1 MATNQYFNLHGTNT
15 PEQRL
20 IENLNI
26 EAIKTFGIDVHYC
39 PRTLNDEDTLMGE
52 DNTASYNSAH
62 TIEMYIKSVDGFEG
76 DGDFISKFG
85 LQIKDQVT
93 FTVARRRWAELNVQ
107 GDGRADAPHE
117 GDLIYFPTVSALFQ
131 ILFVEDESVF
141 YQTGGLQVYD
151 LLCEMFTYSD
161 QKLDTGIEV
170 IDAIERAHSY
180 SIDFTMDTGNGDYT
194 IGEQVYQGAT
204 FAAATVKGEVGS
216 WNSTTKILNLF
227 NMTGNFSG
235 TVNIIEFP
243 YSITLE
249 DDTTLLL
256 EDGSLS
262 TPNSS
267 TEGNTI
273 FETTASYSVSSF
285 DAQTSAADTAATT
298 GNAEIEAAADAI
310 IDFTEG
316 NPFGS
321 L

>member
-1 MATNQYFNLHGTNT
+1 MATNPYFNLHGTST

-26 EAIKTFGIDVHYC
+26 EAIKTYGIDVYYC

-62 TIEMYIKSVDGFEG
+62 TIEMYIKSTDGFEG

-107 GDGRADAPHE
+107 GEGRADAPAE
-117 GDLIYFPTVSALFQ
+117 GDLIYFPTTESLFQ
-131 ILFVEDESVF
+131 VMFVEDESVF

-151 LLCEMFTYSD
+151 LLCEMFFYSD
-161 QKLDTGIEV
+161 QSLNTGIEV
-170 IDAIERAHSY
+170 IDAIERAQSY
-180 SIDFTMDTGNGDYT
+180 SIDFTMNTGSGNYT
-194 IGEQVYQGAT
+194 VGEQVYQGASL
-204 FAAATVKGEVGS
+204 AAATVKGEVAK
-216 WNSTTKILNLF
+216 WNATDKLLNLI

-235 TVNIIEFP
+235 TSNIIGDDSSAS
-243 YSITLE
+243 YSIT
-249 DDTTLLL
+249 
-256 EDGSLS
+256 
-262 TPNSS
+262 
-267 TEGNTI
+267 
-273 FETTASYSVSSF
+273 SF
-285 DAQTSAADTAATT
+285 DAQSSAANTAATST
-298 GNAEIEAAADAI
+298 NQEIEAAADAI

>member
-76 DGDFISKFG
+76 EGDFISKFG
-85 LQIKDQVT
+85 LQIKDQIT

-107 GDGRADAPHE
+107 GEGRAEMPRE
-117 GDLIYFPTVSALFQ
+117 GDLIYFPTTEALFQ
-131 ILFVEDESVF
+131 VIFVEDESIF

-151 LLCEMFTYSD
+151 LLCEMFFYSD
-161 QKLDTGIEV
+161 QSLNTGIDV
-170 IDAIERAHSY
+170 IDEIERNQSY
-180 SIDFTMDTGNGDYT
+180 SIDFTLNTGSGNYT
-194 IGEQVYQGAT
+194 IDEQVYQGT
-204 FAAATVKGEVGS
+204 SLAAATVKGEVAA
-216 WNSTTKILNLF
+216 WNAADKVLKLI

-235 TVNIIEFP
+235 TSNIIGDSSSAS
-243 YSITLE
+243 YSIT
-249 DDTTLLL
+249 
-256 EDGSLS
+256 
-262 TPNSS
+262 
-267 TEGNTI
+267 
-273 FETTASYSVSSF
+273 SF
-285 DAQTSAADTAATT
+285 DAQTSAADTTATAD
-298 GNAEIEAAADAI
+298 NAEIEAAADAI

>member
-20 IENLNI
+20 IENLSI
-26 EAIKTFGIDVHYC
+26 EAIKTFGIDVYYC

-93 FTVARRRWAELNVQ
+93 FTVANRRWTELNVQ

-117 GDLIYFPTVSALFQ
+117 GDLIYFPTTSALFQ
-131 ILFVEDESVF
+131 ILFVEDEAIF
-141 YQTGGLQVYD
+141 YQTGALQTYD
-151 LLCEMFTYSD
+151 MLCEMFIYSD

-170 IDAIERAHSY
+170 IDAIERSHSY

-194 IGEQVYQGAT
+194 IGETVYQGASLS
-204 FAAATVKGEVGS
+204 AATVKGEVGS

-235 TVNIIEFP
+235 TVNIYESP
-243 YSITLE
+243 YSIALE

-256 EDGSLS
+256 EDGSLI

-267 TEGNTI
+267 TEGKPY
-273 FETTASYSVSSF
+273 FETSASYSVSSF

-316 NPFGS
+316 NPFWS

>member
-85 LQIKDQVT
+85 LQIKDQIT
-93 FTVARRRWAELNVQ
+93 FTVSKRRFGEL
-107 GDGRADAPHE
+107 GMTTDGRADMPHE
-117 GDLIYFPTVSALFQ
+117 GDLIYFPTTSALFQ
-131 ILFVEDESVF
+131 ILFVEDEAIF
-141 YQTGGLQVYD
+141 YQTGQLQSYD
-151 LLCEMFTYSD
+151 MLCEMFTYSD
-161 QKLDTGIEV
+161 QSFNTGVET

-180 SIDFTMDTGNGDYT
+180 SIDFTMNTGSGNYT
-194 IGEQVYQGAT
+194 VGEQVYQGASL
-204 FAAATVKGEVGS
+204 AAATVKGEVAS
-216 WNSTTKILNLF
+216 WNATDKVLNLI

-235 TVNIIEFP
+235 TSNIIGDDSSAS
-243 YSITLE
+243 YSIT
-249 DDTTLLL
+249 
-256 EDGSLS
+256 
-262 TPNSS
+262 
-267 TEGNTI
+267 
-273 FETTASYSVSSF
+273 SF
-285 DAQTSAADTAATT
+285 DAQVNAADTASEAD
-298 GNAEIEAAADAI
+298 NAEIEAAADAI

>member
-26 EAIKTFGIDVHYC
+26 EAIQTFGTDVYYC

-62 TIEMYIKSVDGFEG
+62 TIEMYIKSIDGFEG
-76 DGDFISKFG
+76 EGDFISKFG
-85 LQIKDQVT
+85 IQIKDQIT

-107 GDGRADAPHE
+107 GEGRADAPAG
-117 GDLIYFPTVSALFQ
+117 GDLIYFPTTGSLFQ
-131 ILFVEDESVF
+131 VMFVEDESIF

-151 LLCEMFTYSD
+151 LLCEMFFYSD
-161 QKLDTGIEV
+161 QSLNTGIEV
-170 IDAIERAHSY
+170 IDAIERAQSY
-180 SIDFTMDTGNGDYT
+180 SIDFTMNTGSGNYT
-194 IGEQVYQGAT
+194 VGEQVYQGASL
-204 FAAATVKGEVGS
+204 AAATVKGEVAS
-216 WNSTTKILNLF
+216 WNATDKLLNLI

-235 TVNIIEFP
+235 VVNIVGDSSSAS
-243 YSITLE
+243 YSIT
-249 DDTTLLL
+249 
-256 EDGSLS
+256 
-262 TPNSS
+262 
-267 TEGNTI
+267 
-273 FETTASYSVSSF
+273 SF
-285 DAQTSAADTAATT
+285 DAQSSAADTQETAS
-298 GNAEIEAAADAI
+298 NVEIEAAADAI